1 MRLSGWRNDGSLG
14 KGEEGWRTTLGGRV
28 VAQKGAGQ
36 GLVERA
42 QGKGQ
47 GSLEATIGF
56 IRHSQ

>member
-47 GSLEATIGF
+47 GSLGGDN
-56 IRHSQ
+56 RVY